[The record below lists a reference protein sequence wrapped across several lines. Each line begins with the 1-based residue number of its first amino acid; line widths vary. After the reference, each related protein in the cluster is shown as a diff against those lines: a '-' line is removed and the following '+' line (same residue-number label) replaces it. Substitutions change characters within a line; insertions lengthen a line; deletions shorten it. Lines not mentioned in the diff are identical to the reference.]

1 MKERAQA
8 RIMFVENGKS
18 QKEIASII
26 GMTEKTISRWSIDDN
41 WRAERSAK
49 LMAEQNIRK
58 NGKMALNNLSEI
70 LLSLQKQRNEE
81 ASKENPDKEKI
92 EELDKMIISYADSM
106 SKAGKQVTQILDDNK
121 ITLTIYLQVME
132 DIFNTLL
139 SEDSKLHAATLD
151 FQERHIQFICKKLG

>member
-81 ASKENPDKEKI
+81 AGKENPDKEKI